1 LLEII
6 LPKETSFENIE
17 IEHDFP
23 VIGHRKRGEIEMK
36 KAISLAEKENH
47 NNQMRQDAE
56 DKLAL
61 AKGSSLQMK

>member
-1 LLEII
+1 
-6 LPKETSFENIE
+6 
-17 IEHDFP
+17 
-23 VIGHRKRGEIEMK
+23 MK